1 MKRAGQGGAALLMVL
16 GFIGLISLL
25 LVGLSQLISYDI
37 EQELSWA
44 KDYEARLLA
53 ESGLAIAMHPQIEDD
68 DPVLSEFATN
78 EFDEGFTVEIR
89 SEQSFIN
96 INWLLTNENE
106 DYLYRLFESWGMTRA
121 EIERLL
127 DKLFDWVDQDDDRR
141 RQGAEIDDYREA
153 GKTPYPPNREIRE
166 VDELRY
172 VMGIER
178 MVELKP
184 DWRDVFTVHGDGKLD
199 INDADSDLIRI
210 AADLDELTAGSIDDY
225 RNGPDREPLTDD
237 DREFESVSEFA
248 QYLGLTGLTAELEE
262 VLTAES
268 AIRRIVSTGR
278 IGNYEKRIR
287 VVSNQD
293 NVDGKFL
300 EYREE

>member
-1 MKRAGQGGAALLMVL
+1 MKDRTSRGAALLMVL

-37 EQELSWA
+37 DQELSWA
-44 KDYEARLLA
+44 KDYQARLLA
-53 ESGLAIAMHPQIEDD
+53 ESGLAIAMHPQVEDD
-68 DPVLSEFATN
+68 DPLFSQFATN
-78 EFDEGFTVEIR
+78 EFDEGFTVDIR

-106 DYLYRLFESWGMTRA
+106 DYLRRIFEDWGMTRA
-121 EIERLL
+121 EIDPLL
-127 DKLFDWVDQDDDRR
+127 DKLFDWVDEDDERR

-153 GKTPYPPNREIRE
+153 QRSPYPPNRELQE

-184 DWRDVFTVHGDGKLD
+184 DWREVFTIHGDGKLD
-199 INDADSDLIRI
+199 INDADSDLIRV
-210 AADLDELTAGSIDDY
+210 AADIDELTADSIDDY
-225 RNGPDREPLTDD
+225 RNGPDRERLTDD
-237 DREFESVSEFA
+237 DQEFESVSAFA
-248 QYLGLTGLTAELEE
+248 EYLGQTGRAGEFEE
-262 VLTAES
+262 VLTVNS
-268 AIRRIVSTGR
+268 TIRRIVSTGR
-278 IGNYEKRIR
+278 IGDHEKSIR
-287 VVSNQD
+287 VVTNQD
-293 NVDGKFL
+293 NVDGRYL